1 MWIRNFFENNMV
13 LIAVFFQYF
22 SMLLA
27 VLYLGE
33 LKKTKDYFLLSFGI
47 SIICTLLYYYLNLLS
62 TIVFCILS
70 VLFVYYLTKK
80 TSVSIILPICT
91 LILYVCADYFSNFLT
106 GFFFNLTE
114 MSLSMA
120 ILRITILF
128 VPLVIIAKY
137 FYSKLKKKTI
147 SKKVKQSGIIIAVFT
162 MVVFF
167 AILIIERFVERDRV
181 IGTAHSIFILIYG
194 LASVLI
200 FQVLFF
206 SYEKESSLKR
216 KQKELRQF
224 HLYVSELEKNYTE
237 MRRFRHDYKNI
248 LLSIES
254 YIESND
260 LNGLREYFYNNIK
273 QVSSTM
279 LQNDFKLAKLSNIGI
294 KAMKSLFANKL
305 ILAQELGIDTD
316 IEVYNKIEKVPLDD
330 LTLVRVLGIILD
342 NAIEAASEV
351 ENGIFRI
358 GIFLEEDA
366 LNIIVVN
373 SCRKDIPPLFQLKK
387 EGYSTKGKDRGL
399 GLSNLEDI
407 VTKEK
412 YLTLDTKI
420 SEGFFT
426 QILLIG
432 E

>member
-1 MWIRNFFENNMV
+1 MWIRNFFEDNTV
-13 LIAVFFQYF
+13 LIAVFFQCF

-27 VLYLGE
+27 VLYLGK
-33 LKKTKDYFLLSFGI
+33 LKKTKDYFLFSFGI
-47 SIICTLLYYYLNLLS
+47 SIICTILYYYVNLFS

-70 VLFVYYLTKK
+70 ILFIYYLTKK
-80 TSVSIILPICT
+80 ISVSIILPICT
-91 LILYVCADYFSNFLT
+91 LILYICTDYLSNFLT
-106 GFFFNLTE
+106 GFFFNQKE
-114 MSLSMA
+114 LSPSME

-128 VPLVIIAKY
+128 IPIVIIAEY
-137 FYSKLKKKTI
+137 FNSKLKKKTI
-147 SKKVKQSGIIIAVFT
+147 GKKVKQSGIIIAVLT

-167 AILIIERFVERDRV
+167 SILIIERFVERERV
-181 IGTAHSIFILIYG
+181 MGTAHSIFILIYG

-216 KQKELRQF
+216 KQKELRQL

-254 YIESND
+254 YIESKD

-279 LQNDFKLAKLSNIGI
+279 LQNDFTLAKLSNIGI
-294 KAMKSLFANKL
+294 RAMKSLFANKL

-316 IEVYNKIEKVPLDD
+316 IEVYNKIEKVQLDD

-351 ENGIFRI
+351 DNGIFRI
-358 GIFLEEDA
+358 GIFLEEDT

-412 YLTLDTKI
+412 YLALDTKI